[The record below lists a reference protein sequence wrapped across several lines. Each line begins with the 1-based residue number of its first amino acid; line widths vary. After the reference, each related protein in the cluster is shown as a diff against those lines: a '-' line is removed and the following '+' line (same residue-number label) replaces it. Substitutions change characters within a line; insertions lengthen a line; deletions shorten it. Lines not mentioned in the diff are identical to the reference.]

1 MDEKSVLKRLF
12 SDSYEFFNDVSL
24 GGKVANLVAI
34 KNNKI
39 ISFEFIKHATEVSIA
54 IGQCLHYLNDANK
67 TYIIITS
74 EEKDLI
80 SQDTISTL
88 KQHGIGLILINHKI
102 EILIEAKEFDK
113 NNLSLVNEIKNKFI
127 VNTNHTKKNI
137 KNHII
142 EILKEHQNGLTILDV
157 AKLTGRN
164 RLTVSKYLA
173 ILEAENIVEC
183 NKIGVSKICRLKKN
197 ESFNILIYIAS
208 NTFLSA

>member
-1 MDEKSVLKRLF
+1 MTKEIIKKMV
-12 SDSYEFFNDVSL
+12 SDDYECFNNVSL

-39 ISFEFIKHATEVSIA
+39 TVFEFIKHSTEISTV

-67 TYIIITS
+67 AYIVISS

-80 SQDTISTL
+80 SQGTINTL
-88 KQHGIGLILINHKI
+88 KQYGIGLIISNHEI

-113 NNLSLVNEIKNKFI
+113 NSLSVIKEIKRKFI
-127 VNTNHTKKNI
+127 INTNHIKKDI
-137 KNHII
+137 KSHII
-142 EILKEHQNGLTILDV
+142 EVLIEHQDDLTILDV

-173 ILEAENIVEC
+173 ILEAEKIVEC
-183 NKIGVSKICRLKKN
+183 NKIGVSKIFRLKKQ
-197 ESFNILIYIAS
+197 
-208 NTFLSA
+208 